1 MRHRKR
7 KKHYICHPTNHEIM
21 KQEGYQTI
29 TIFQNTDIG
38 KIYMA
43 HNQLENAGI
52 ESFVK
57 NEFRAYN
64 VGYIELQIYQKD
76 APAALEILRGLYPEE
91 FDRKVVCPYCGS
103 EHVRISSS
111 ARNRIWKQIQI
122 FLQQLK
128 YQLQRELPEGSYQ
141 CEDCHRLFSYRRKET
156 KS

>member
-1 MRHRKR
+1 
-7 KKHYICHPTNHEIM
+7 M

-64 VGYIELQIYQKD
+64 VGYIELQIHQKD
-76 APAALEILRGLYPEE
+76 APAALEILRRLYPEE

-103 EHVRISSS
+103 EHVRISSD
-111 ARNRIWKQIQI
+111 ARNRLWKQIQI

-128 YQLQRELPEGSYQ
+128 YQFQRELPEGSYQ
-141 CEDCHRLFSYRRKET
+141 CEDCHRLFHYRRKGQTPEE
-156 KS
+156 KRK